1 MHRFFIGP
9 AEIHDQTA
17 MITGPEAHHLRTVLR
32 LTVGD
37 LVCLFD
43 GTGNVYE
50 ATITRIAKGEVA
62 TRIIASRTAA
72 PSPVLVHISQALLK
86 GKKMDLLIQKA
97 NELGIDILEPFVSIH
112 CENKSRNAEREQ
124 RWRRVVIE
132 SCKQCGRPVPLT
144 CRPEVDFPIMLR
156 KSGEFDLKLIFWE
169 QEQELSLSR
178 LFAEQGTAFRSVQA
192 IIGPEGG
199 FSADEIN
206 QAKEAGFLSVS
217 LGRRTLRA
225 ETASI
230 AVMAI
235 LQHRLGNL
243 ES

>member
-1 MHRFFIGP
+1 MHRFFIDPTGVQ
-9 AEIHDQTA
+9 DRTA

-43 GTGNVYE
+43 GTGNVHE

-62 TRIIASRTAA
+62 TRIVASRTAA

-97 NELGIDILEPFVSIH
+97 NELGIDILEPFISIH
-112 CENKSRNAEREQ
+112 CENKSRNPEREQ
-124 RWRRVVIE
+124 RWRRVIIE

-144 CRPEVDFPIMLR
+144 CRQEVDFATMLR
-156 KSGEFDLKLIFWE
+156 TGRKFDLKLIFWE
-169 QEQELSLSR
+169 HEQELSLNR
-178 LFAEQGTAFRSVQA
+178 LFAEQGMTYRSVQA

-206 QAKEAGFLSVS
+206 QAKAAGFMSVS
-217 LGRRTLRA
+217 LGRRILRA

-235 LQHRLGNL
+235 LQHRMGNL